1 MLTSRRIN
9 QIRAADDWSLDCTER
24 WWGVRRHGCWLALA
38 VSWACL
44 AAPPDAREIIQRSV
58 AANEADWQEAPRY
71 SYLEREVQSKHDSAG
86 TIKTY
91 EVLMIDGS
99 PYNKLIANNDHP
111 LSPGERAVEDQK
123 LREEI
128 EKRERESSRERARRM
143 AKYLKERNQDRA
155 MMNEMAEAFDYTL
168 AGEEKLDDR
177 DVWLLDAT
185 PKPGYQPKSHETKV
199 LLGMK
204 GKLWVDKAT
213 YQWVK
218 VDAQVVKPVSLFGF
232 FAKVGPGTRFVLEQ
246 EPVSANLWLPKY
258 FSVKVNAT
266 ALGFINQNS
275 AEEDTYRD
283 YRPMPKAV
291 AALGTR

>member
-1 MLTSRRIN
+1 MKN
-9 QIRAADDWSLDCTER
+9 
-24 WWGVRRHGCWLALA
+24 GCWLALA
-38 VSWACL
+38 VSWAGL
-44 AAPPDAREIIQRSV
+44 AAQPDAKEIIQRSV
-58 AANEADWQEAPRY
+58 AANEADWKEAPHY

-99 PYNKLIANNDHP
+99 PYNKLVAVNDHP
-111 LSPGERAVEDQK
+111 LSPGERAAEDQK
-123 LREEI
+123 LRQEI
-128 EKRERESSRERARRM
+128 EKRGRESSRDRARRM
-143 AKYLKERNQDRA
+143 SKYVKERDQDRA

-168 AGEEKLDDR
+168 AGEERLDGR

-218 VDAQVVKPVSLFGF
+218 VDAQVVKPVSFFGF
-232 FAKVGPGTRFVLEQ
+232 FARVGPGTRFVLEQ
-246 EPVSANLWLPKY
+246 EPVSGNLWLPKY
-258 FSVKVNAT
+258 FSVKVKAS
-266 ALGFINQNS
+266 ALGFINENS

-283 YRPMPKAV
+283 YRPIPKAV
-291 AALGTR
+291 ASLGTR